1 MAKITI
7 TENCCRVILENQL
20 FELKNR
26 ELDVSDFERF
36 EKENK
41 VRIEATEQALKDYD
55 TVCQA
60 RDALGGPKIL
70 GPQGIGL
77 DKLKGPG

>member
-26 ELDVSDFERF
+26 EIDAAEFERF
-36 EKENK
+36 EKENRK
-41 VRIEATEQALKDYD
+41 RIEATEQALKDYD

-70 GPQGIGL
+70 GPEGIDL
-77 DKLKGPG
+77 DKLKGGG